1 MRQLATG
8 ILLTAATALVG
19 CSPLN
24 MPPKNDYTL
33 VSKKVAYSN
42 RPSRTNKTV
51 LVSMPAAAPGFQTR
65 NMIYVLTPFK
75 LQSYTQSQWIAP
87 PANML
92 MTSLVNAIRG
102 TNYFKAVAAPP
113 FVGNTDY
120 QLNSYLVA
128 LDQSFMRPTSRIHL
142 ALSVTLINA
151 QTRQVLATKTFVR
164 NVDAPGNNAYSGVI
178 AANKA
183 AAWVSKQVATFVVRS
198 AH

>member
-1 MRQLATG
+1 MRKLIMG
-8 ILLTAATALVG
+8 ILLVETAALVG

-24 MPPKNDYTL
+24 MPPKSDYTL

-42 RPSRTNKTV
+42 RPSATDKTV
-51 LVSMPAAAPGFQTR
+51 LVSMPSAAPGFQTR
-65 NMIYVLTPFK
+65 DMIYVLTPFK

-113 FVGNTDY
+113 FVGDTNY

-128 LDQSFMRPTSRIHL
+128 LDQSFMHPSSQIHL
-142 ALSVTLINA
+142 ALSVTLVNS
-151 QTRQVLATKTFVR
+151 QTRQVLATRTFVR
-164 NVDAPGNNAYSGVI
+164 DVDAPGNDAYSGVI

-183 AAWVSKQVATFVVRS
+183 ADWVSNQVAGFVVNS
-198 AH
+198 VK